1 MELPREV
8 PEEKDPMKPLHR
20 MLNALLTLVLV
31 AAVSRGDELPR
42 GDAKSQGF
50 SPEKLERIPALL
62 KEAVEKKQ
70 IAGGVALVAR
80 GGQVIHVSTAGLQDI
95 ENKTPMTDG
104 AIFRIASM
112 SKPITSVAVMQLV
125 EDGKLK
131 LTDALSKYVPEF
143 KDMKVAVPAQ
153 DGKSFETVK
162 AEREITIH
170 DLLTHTSGI
179 TYRIMSKP
187 HVGKLYEEAGVCDG
201 LVESPVS
208 LADNVR
214 KIAKLPLVCQPGS
227 AWEYGLNTDVL
238 GHVVEVVSG
247 KSLED
252 FMRERIFTPLRMND
266 TCFNLAKDKHAR
278 LASLCTIQE
287 DKSLRKVG
295 EQAVTT
301 GPFVYS
307 GTVPTRAGNK
317 YFSGGAGLVST
328 AGDYFRFGQMMLN
341 GGELNGVRV
350 LKAETVAAMTKNQ
363 LGKIRIIPGNSL
375 MGYGF
380 GVLSEEAK
388 KSQNDPAGVGT
399 FGWGGA
405 YGTFFWVDPK
415 NEVVAVFMAQVFPQ
429 DFTLSVEFKK
439 AVYAALTAKK

>member
-1 MELPREV
+1 MRLH
-8 PEEKDPMKPLHR
+8 HR
-20 MLNALLTLVLV
+20 MLTALLTLVFV
-31 AAVSRGDELPR
+31 AAISRGDDLPR
-42 GDAKSQGF
+42 GDAKSLGF

-80 GGQVIHVSTAGLQDI
+80 RGKVIHVSTAGLQDI

-131 LTDALSKYVPEF
+131 LTDTLSKYVPEF
-143 KDMKVAVPAQ
+143 KDMKVAVPSQ

-170 DLLTHTSGI
+170 DLLTHSSGI

-187 HVGKLYEEAGVCDG
+187 HVGKLYEEANVCDG
-201 LVESPVS
+201 LVESKES

-252 FMRERIFTPLRMND
+252 FMRERIFTPLKMND
-266 TCFNLAKDKHAR
+266 TCFNLAKDKHSR
-278 LASLCTIQE
+278 LASLYTIQE

-295 EQAVTT
+295 EKAVTT
-301 GPFVYS
+301 GSFVYS
-307 GTVPTRAGNK
+307 GTVPTHADNK

-328 AGDYFRFGQMMLN
+328 AGDYFRFGQMMMN

-350 LKAETVAAMTKNQ
+350 LKAETVATMTKNQ
-363 LGKIRIIPGNSL
+363 LGKIRVLPSNAQ

-380 GVLSEEAK
+380 GVVSEEEQERPKTTRPASAPSPGAARTARTSGSIPRTNWSPSSWP
-388 KSQNDPAGVGT
+388 KSSRRT
-399 FGWGGA
+399 
-405 YGTFFWVDPK
+405 
-415 NEVVAVFMAQVFPQ
+415 
-429 DFTLSVEFKK
+429 SR
-439 AVYAALTAKK
+439 

>member
-1 MELPREV
+1 MEN
-8 PEEKDPMKPLHR
+8 DQMKLHHR
-20 MLNALLTLVLV
+20 LLTALLTLEFV
-31 AAVSRGDELPR
+31 AAISRGDDLPR
-42 GDAKSQGF
+42 SDAKSQGF
-50 SPEKLERIPALL
+50 SPEKLERIPAIL

-80 GGQVIHVSTAGLQDI
+80 RGKVIHVSTAGLQDI

-104 AIFRIASM
+104 TIFRIASM

-131 LTDALSKYVPEF
+131 LTDTLSKYVPEF
-143 KDMKVAVPAQ
+143 KDMKVAVPSQ

-170 DLLTHTSGI
+170 DLLTHSSGI

-187 HVGKLYEEAGVCDG
+187 HIGKLYEEANVCDG
-201 LVESPVS
+201 LVESKES

-214 KIAKLPLVCQPGS
+214 KISKLPLVWQPGS

-252 FMRERIFTPLRMND
+252 FMRERIFTPLKMND
-266 TCFNLAKDKHAR
+266 TCFNLAKDKHSR
-278 LASLCTIQE
+278 LASLYTIQE
-287 DKSLRKVG
+287 DKSFRKVG
-295 EQAVTT
+295 EKAVTT

-307 GTVPTRAGNK
+307 GTVPTHADNK

-328 AGDYFRFGQMMLN
+328 AGDYFRFGQMMMN
-341 GGELNGVRV
+341 GGELNGARV
-350 LKAETVAAMTKNQ
+350 LKAETVATMTKNQ
-363 LGKIRIIPGNSL
+363 LGKIRVGPENAL

-380 GVLSEEAK
+380 GVLSEEGK
-388 KSQNDPAGVGT
+388 KGQNDPAGVGT
-399 FGWGGA
+399 FSWGGA
-405 YGTFFWVDPK
+405 YGTYFWVDPK
-415 NEVVAVFMAQVFPQ
+415 NELVAVVMAQVAPP
-429 DFTLSVEFKK
+429 DFTMATEFKK
-439 AVYAALTAKK
+439 AVYAAMVVEK

>member
-1 MELPREV
+1 MNLK
-8 PEEKDPMKPLHR
+8 EEASGRRWGLR
-20 MLNALLTLVLV
+20 QRLLAATLAFMFLALV
-31 AAVSRGDELPR
+31 ARGDDLPR
-42 GDAKSQGF
+42 GDAKAQSF

-80 GGQVIHVSTAGLQDI
+80 RGKVIHVSTAGMQDI
-95 ENKTPMTDG
+95 GNKVPMGEG

-125 EDGKLK
+125 EDGKLR
-131 LTDALSKYVPEF
+131 LTDTLSTYVPEF
-143 KDMKVAVPAQ
+143 KDMKVAVPAP
-153 DGKSFETVK
+153 DGQSFVTVK

-201 LVESPVS
+201 LVESRES

-214 KIAKLPLVCQPGS
+214 KIARLPLVCQPGS

-238 GHVVEVVSG
+238 GQVVEVVSG
-247 KSLED
+247 KSLEE
-252 FMRERIFTPLRMND
+252 FMRQRIFNPLGMND
-266 TCFNLAKDKHAR
+266 TCFNLPKDKHAR
-278 LASLCTIQE
+278 LASLYTILP
-287 DKSLRKVG
+287 DKSLSKVG
-295 EQAVTT
+295 ETVVTT

-307 GTVPTRAGNK
+307 GTVPTRVDNQ

-341 GGELNGVRV
+341 GGELNGMRV
-350 LKAETVAAMTKNQ
+350 LKAETVAAMTRNQ
-363 LGKIRIIPGNSL
+363 LGSLRIMPGASQ

-380 GVLSEEAK
+380 GVLSAEGK
-388 KSQNDPAGVGT
+388 QSQSDPSGVGT

-405 YGTFFWVDPK
+405 YGTIFWVDPE
-415 NEVVAVFMAQVFPQ
+415 NEVVAVLMAQVFPQ

-439 AVYAALTAKK
+439 AVYAALTAAK

>member
-1 MELPREV
+1 MLP
-8 PEEKDPMKPLHR
+8 
-20 MLNALLTLVLV
+20 NALPLENDEMRLHHLLLSASLAFVSL
-31 AAVSRGDELPR
+31 AAVTRGDELPR
-42 GDAKSQGF
+42 SDAKSQGF

-80 GGQVIHVSTAGLQDI
+80 RGKVIHVSMAGLQDI
-95 ENKTPMTDG
+95 ESKAPMADG

-131 LTDALSKYVPEF
+131 LTDTLSKYVPEF
-143 KDMKVAVPAQ
+143 KDMKVAVPSQ

-162 AEREITIH
+162 AERAITIH
-170 DLLTHTSGI
+170 DLLTHSSGI

-187 HVGKLYEEAGVCDG
+187 HVGKLYEESGVCDG
-201 LVESPVS
+201 LAESSVS

-252 FMRERIFTPLRMND
+252 FMRERIFTPLKMND
-266 TCFNLAKDKHAR
+266 TCFNLAKDRHSR
-278 LASLCTIQE
+278 LASLYTIQE

-295 EQAVTT
+295 EKAVTT

-307 GTVPTRAGNK
+307 GTVPTHADNK

-328 AGDYFRFGQMMLN
+328 AGDYFRFGQMMMN
-341 GGELNGVRV
+341 GGELNGARV
-350 LKAETVAAMTKNQ
+350 LKAETVATMTKNQ

-380 GVLSEEAK
+380 GVLSEEDK
-388 KSQNDPAGVGT
+388 NGQNDPAGVGT
-399 FGWGGA
+399 FAWGGA

-415 NEVVAVFMAQVFPQ
+415 NELVAVVMAQVFPQ
-429 DFTLSVEFKK
+429 DFTLGVEFKK
-439 AVYAALTAKK
+439 AVYAAMTGEK

>member
-1 MELPREV
+1 MENGPV
-8 PEEKDPMKPLHR
+8 KLHHR
-20 MLNALLTLVLV
+20 TLTALLTLVFV
-31 AAVSRGDELPR
+31 AAISRGDELPR
-42 GDAKSQGF
+42 SDAKAQGF

-70 IAGGVALVAR
+70 IAGGVALIAR
-80 GGQVIHVSTAGLQDI
+80 RGKVVQVSTAGFQDI
-95 ENKTPMTDG
+95 ENKTAMTD
-104 AIFRIASM
+104 ATIFRLASM

-131 LTDALSKYVPEF
+131 VTDTLAQYVPEF
-143 KDMKVAVPAQ
+143 KNMKVAVPSP

-162 AEREITIH
+162 AERAITIQ
-170 DLLTHTSGI
+170 DLLTHSSGI

-187 HVGKLYEEAGVCDG
+187 HVGKLYEEADVCDG

-247 KSLED
+247 KSLEE
-252 FMRERIFTPLRMND
+252 FLRERVFTPLKMND
-266 TCFNLAKDKHAR
+266 TSFNLAKDKHGR
-278 LASLCTIQE
+278 LASLYATKE

-295 EQAVTT
+295 EKAEKS

-307 GTVPTRAGNK
+307 ATVPLHADNK
-317 YFSGGAGLVST
+317 YFSGGAGLVAT

-341 GGELNGVRV
+341 GGELNGARV
-350 LKAETVAAMTKNQ
+350 LKAETVATMTKNQ
-363 LGKIRIIPGNSL
+363 LGKIRIMFPGNDI

-380 GVLSEEAK
+380 GILSEEGK
-388 KSQNDPAGVGT
+388 KGQNDPAGVGT
-399 FGWGGA
+399 YAWGGA
-405 YGTFFWVDPK
+405 YGTYFWVDPK
-415 NEVVAVFMAQVFPQ
+415 NEVVAVFMAQSIPP
-429 DFTLSVEFKK
+429 DFTVGNEFKK
-439 AVYAALTAKK
+439 AVYAAMVVEK

>member
-1 MELPREV
+1 MS
-8 PEEKDPMKPLHR
+8 LHHR
-20 MLNALLTLVLV
+20 LLAATLAFVFL
-31 AAVSRGDELPR
+31 AAVTRGDELPR
-42 GDAKSQGF
+42 GDARSLGF
-50 SPEKLERIPALL
+50 SSEKLDRIPALL
-62 KEAVEKKQ
+62 KEAVERKQ

-80 GGQVIHVSTAGLQDI
+80 QGKVTQVSTAGLQDI

-104 AIFRIASM
+104 TIFRIASM

-131 LTDALSKYVPEF
+131 LTDTLSNYVPDF
-143 KDMKVAVPAQ
+143 KDMKVAVPSQ

-162 AEREITIH
+162 ADREITIH
-170 DLLTHTSGI
+170 DLLTHSSGI

-208 LADNVR
+208 LADNAR

-238 GHVVEVVSG
+238 GHVVELVSG
-247 KSLED
+247 KSLEE
-252 FMRERIFTPLRMND
+252 FMRERIFTPLKMND
-266 TCFNLAKDKHAR
+266 TCFNLAKDKHSR
-278 LASLCTIQE
+278 LASLYTIQE

-295 EQAVTT
+295 EKAVTT

-307 GTVPTRAGNK
+307 GTVPMHADNK

-328 AGDYFRFGQMMLN
+328 AGDYFRFGQMMMN
-341 GGELNGVRV
+341 GGELNGARV

-363 LGKIRIIPGNSL
+363 LGKIRVGPENAL

-380 GVLSEEAK
+380 GVLSEEGK
-388 KSQNDPAGVGT
+388 KGQSDPAGVGT
-399 FGWGGA
+399 FSWGGA
-405 YGTFFWVDPK
+405 YGTYFWVDPK
-415 NEVVAVFMAQVFPQ
+415 NELVAVIMGQVLPP
-429 DFTLSVEFKK
+429 DFTLSTEFKK
-439 AVYAALTAKK
+439 AVYAAMTVEK

>member
-1 MELPREV
+1 MR
-8 PEEKDPMKPLHR
+8 LHHR
-20 MLNALLTLVLV
+20 LLAASLAFVLV
-31 AAVSRGDELPR
+31 AVITRGDDLPR
-42 GDAKSQGF
+42 GDARAQGF

-80 GGQVIHVSTAGLQDI
+80 GGKVIHVSTAGSQDI

-104 AIFRIASM
+104 VIFRIASM

-131 LTDALSKYVPEF
+131 LTDTLSKYVPEF
-143 KDMKVAVPAQ
+143 KDMKVAVPSQ

-187 HVGKLYEEAGVCDG
+187 HVGKLYEEANVCDG
-201 LVESPVS
+201 LVESRES
-208 LADNVR
+208 LSDNVR

-252 FMRERIFTPLRMND
+252 FMRERLFTPLKMND
-266 TCFNLAKDKHAR
+266 TCFNLARDKHSR
-278 LASLCTIQE
+278 LASLYTIQG
-287 DKSLRKVG
+287 DKSLHKVG
-295 EQAVTT
+295 EKAVTT

-307 GTVPTRAGNK
+307 GTVPTHADNK

-328 AGDYFRFGQMMLN
+328 AGDYFRFGQMMTN
-341 GGELNGVRV
+341 GGELNGTRV
-350 LKAETVAAMTKNQ
+350 LKAETVATMTKNQ
-363 LGKIRIIPGNSL
+363 LGKIRIVPGNAQ

-380 GVLSEEAK
+380 GVLSEEGK
-388 KSQNDPAGVGT
+388 KDQNDPAGVGT
-399 FGWGGA
+399 FAWGGA
-405 YGTFFWVDPK
+405 FGTYFWVDPK
-415 NEVVAVFMAQVFPQ
+415 SELVAVVMAQVIPP
-429 DFTLSVEFKK
+429 DFTLSTEIKK
-439 AVYAALTAKK
+439 AVYAAMTVEK

>member
-1 MELPREV
+1 MR
-8 PEEKDPMKPLHR
+8 LHHR
-20 MLNALLTLVLV
+20 LL
-31 AAVSRGDELPR
+31 AASLAFVFLAGANRGDELPR
-42 GDAKSQGF
+42 GDAKALGF
-50 SPEKLERIPALL
+50 SPEKLERIPALI

-80 GGQVIHVSTAGLQDI
+80 RGKVIHLSTAGMQDL
-95 ENKTPMTDG
+95 ESKTPMTDG
-104 AIFRIASM
+104 VIFRIASM

-125 EDGKLK
+125 EDGKLN
-131 LTDALSKYVPEF
+131 LTDTLSKYVPEF
-143 KDMKVAVPAQ
+143 KDMKVAVPSQ
-153 DGKSFETVK
+153 NGKSFELVK

-201 LVESPVS
+201 LVESSVS
-208 LADNVR
+208 LAENVR

-247 KSLED
+247 QPLED
-252 FMRERIFTPLRMND
+252 YMRGRIFTPLRMND
-266 TCFNLAKDKHAR
+266 TCFNLAKDKHSR
-278 LASLCTIQE
+278 LASLYTVQE

-295 EQAVTT
+295 EKAVTT

-307 GTVPTRAGNK
+307 ATVPTHSDNK

-328 AGDYFRFGQMMLN
+328 AGDYFRFGQMMMN
-341 GGELNGVRV
+341 GGELNGARV
-350 LKAETVAAMTKNQ
+350 LKVETVRAMTKNQ
-363 LGKIRIIPGNSL
+363 LGKIRVNPGNAE

-380 GVLSEEAK
+380 GVLSEEGK
-388 KSQNDPAGVGT
+388 KDQNDPAGVGT
-399 FGWGGA
+399 FAWGGA
-405 YGTFFWVDPK
+405 YCTYFWVDPK
-415 NEVVAVFMAQVFPQ
+415 NELVAVVMAQVAPPN
-429 DFTLSVEFKK
+429 FTLGTEIKK
-439 AVYAALTAKK
+439 AVYAAMTVEK